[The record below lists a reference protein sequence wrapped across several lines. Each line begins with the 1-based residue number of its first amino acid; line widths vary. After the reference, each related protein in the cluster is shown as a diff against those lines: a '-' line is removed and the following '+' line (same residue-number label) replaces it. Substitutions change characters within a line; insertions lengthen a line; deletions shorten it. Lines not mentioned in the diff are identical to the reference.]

1 MRNSAQARKDM
12 YRLTT
17 YPNHLTDNGFS
28 NPVAKRVKQSPIA
41 SQPTS
46 IFIFARFK
54 MLFIQNRVQMSLNPP
69 YLDESTILEDPWSNP
84 VDTTVHNSD
93 DDDANSVSSH
103 STNATV
109 DDNPGTGRLIDK
121 YLYQREGR
129 RLEYFI
135 FRIRLPSLPP
145 ARISRF
151 IEDQY
156 GAFLLLR
163 YEDDIGVPLSDL
175 PTLICFDSRGST
187 TLSGMK
193 SLVQQTR

>member
-1 MRNSAQARKDM
+1 M
-12 YRLTT
+12 YRLNT
-17 YPNHLTDNGFS
+17 YPNHLTDNGFR
-28 NPVAKRVKQSPIA
+28 NPVAKRVKRSPIA

-54 MLFIQNRVQMSLNPP
+54 MLFIQNRVQKSLNPP
-69 YLDESTILEDPWSNP
+69 YLDESTILEDPWSNT

>member
-1 MRNSAQARKDM
+1 
-12 YRLTT
+12 
-17 YPNHLTDNGFS
+17 
-28 NPVAKRVKQSPIA
+28 
-41 SQPTS
+41 
-46 IFIFARFK
+46 
-54 MLFIQNRVQMSLNPP
+54 MLLIPNRVQQSLNTP
-69 YLDESTILEDPWSNP
+69 YRDGCTILENPRSHP
-84 VDTTVHNSD
+84 VDTPANNSD

-175 PTLICFDSRGST
+175 PTLICFNSRGST